1 MHIQVN
7 ANTLVFFRTS
17 KSAASVTSSQGKKP
31 DLSAFAAMDEDE
43 VREDDDSNAL
53 FDDDEEDEV
62 DEEECDVLD
71 DEDEEQEL
79 SDEEEK
85 CQRKAANA
93 KKAVEGYASKEKKQS
108 SGGGKRGGRGAKK
121 ASGKASAKPKGKSA
135 PKKRAL
141 ESSKSR
147 SSSITPN
154 PFYASTADSQAGTL
168 VRGSP
173 DRSKAK
179 TAQGGPLR
187 DPEAEKMRITREI
200 NARMLKVHHVN
211 GKALGNGE
219 EPEHFVIDIPNRFI
233 R

>member
-17 KSAASVTSSQGKKP
+17 KSAASVTSSQGKKV

-43 VREDDDSNAL
+43 DRDDADSGAL
-53 FDDDEEDEV
+53 FDDDEQDEV
-62 DEEECDVLD
+62 QDYDGDDDDEEEEEEDKSSD
-71 DEDEEQEL
+71 DEEQKSL
-79 SDEEEK
+79 K
-85 CQRKAANA
+85 KAAA
-93 KKAVEGYASKEKKQS
+93 TERAVKGYASKE
-108 SGGGKRGGRGAKK
+108 AKK
-121 ASGKASAKPKGKSA
+121 PKGPQRGRKPAPKGKSKPKGKSA

-141 ESSKSR
+141 ESSKSS

-211 GKALGNGE
+211 GKPLANGE

>member
-17 KSAASVTSSQGKKP
+17 KSAASVTSSQGKKV

-43 VREDDDSNAL
+43 VRDDDDSGPL

-62 DEEECDVLD
+62 QDYDGDDDVDEEEGEE
-71 DEDEEQEL
+71 EDKE
-79 SDEEEK
+79 SDDEEEK
-85 CQRKAANA
+85 PRKKLAAT
-93 KKAVEGYASKEKKQS
+93 KKAVEGHASKE
-108 SGGGKRGGRGAKK
+108 AKK
-121 ASGKASAKPKGKSA
+121 PKGPQRGRKPAPKGKSKPKGKSA

-141 ESSKSR
+141 ESSKSS